1 MGCNCDREVVLPGA
15 TQSLGPKFLVE
26 LGDGLRLWQMIGL
39 GEINILWQD
48 RFAHTCANSPIW
60 IHHFQ

>member
-15 TQSLGPKFLVE
+15 TQILGTKFLVE

-39 GEINILWQD
+39 GEINI
-48 RFAHTCANSPIW
+48 S
-60 IHHFQ
+60 